1 MSVTA
6 QKDLLSGLQIK
17 YGTNHSSISSPDSVL
32 ESQIAKSLLS
42 EKSTTDAVNDFKTV
56 SGTGNLTFNPSNNY
70 LASVFD
76 KSNIQPILNNDLRY
90 RNIAVVANY
99 VSNED
104 TNDYAYS
111 QQYIH
116 VNSTTNQSVNNYVL
130 DDSSAYANTTARI
143 NYTDPYWTSPTFGD
157 SDENY
162 TCTFDTT
169 NATKFVS
176 TRNVNTNSAHSNG
189 LPSITAQEHVDWNT
203 QGELGSFFVNGSV
216 SIDSTTGEP
225 TATYYAGNDPL
236 NLIANDFSVELV
248 TGNSNVVPIFGRYHV
263 TFSASSGSSVTVT
276 PTGNNEL
283 VVTSDLTSWSNFLI
297 DLDTNVPL
305 DYLPNSIATND
316 LSNWV
321 LPDNFVATGFTLRL
335 SADDFTST
343 LTLNGNNNY
352 DGPFDFNLE
361 NMNFSPKST
370 YILEKSMEESAS
382 NGFATLDSSVTIN
395 GDTYSNLLTITNGSL
410 SLESTSDVNSGYF
423 VLVDG
428 VENLGLYDYNT
439 NGSISVYDSSI
450 TSNYTDTESSF
461 PRASRPDVSLTNEIL
476 DSLSVQYNIN
486 EPNYQSDVGVLTGTN
501 LTAASVTF
509 AVTTM
514 VGQTNSLA
522 GADNWTNIIDVNNS
536 AIAIVRD
543 TNSSIANNEITF
555 FSNSNTYANN
565 NNDKLSV
572 IDIVCNK
579 AWSESKVY
587 SSADGI
593 DTEIPGITVDVKST
607 NMSSV
612 NFDLRD
618 IRLVLSAKTVSDLNL
633 SSSNNTW
640 SLNCF
645 DAYLTTSVGKM
656 GIIDDS
662 TIVDLLLNGN
672 DNDTH
677 TINVDFKP
685 HNSSVLA
692 NKFTKFHNQIE
703 ITYDDVKQITY
714 DDEFE
719 VLNYSKSS
727 VTTSPEIT
735 DHLNV
740 PANTKLYKRS
750 YDETFNIRIPFRLG
764 NYNNL
769 YLTTPLITQTVEYY
783 VLTDNNNNNA
793 DLPRYFI
800 NGIKNASNVDIYA
813 TITSTIFSTTITFS
827 NKDLKPHFISLEKIT
842 NDSWN
847 SVSPSSPVHCDFW
860 YNSISTVTSTIGTF
874 NVSFTLSPDVTSVEV
889 GTFYVDLELDK
900 GTSSFTISG
909 KNFTEAEIDAMSS
922 VDLNTFSLSSVSS
935 GTSITGLG
943 DVTYLTD
950 APVPPNT
957 QASTTLSAAGYV
969 FKIDAELYLSIRI
982 FICPNGMF
990 KCVKTSDGTVTT
1002 TYPNIQYVDGEPSL
1016 ILDTGVNGYSGLL
1029 SAIRNTSFATWSLKN
1044 DAISATYYGE
1054 TGFSYERI
1062 STLNQEFLSDE
1073 GARGF
1078 KTTVLRGLTA
1088 DTTTTIY
1095 RTPSTYVLDMA
1106 GYQTT
1111 GDLYA
1116 DIYNL
1121 SIFDEGTGVTMSTN
1135 SDALSMYSTDFGTQT
1150 WNLNATFGYYTLSDT
1165 VDSTST
1171 PISTSVPTY
1180 RTVISDRRGLKIIS
1194 RSLNTYEFTYEIQ
1207 FTSSNTL
1214 TVRHNP
1220 DIDAVDYS
1228 VNSSGY
1234 TFVDEFSP
1242 DNLRDGEVDNVI
1254 GNILNI
1260 HYDLPGAIPTLTCQ
1274 FSICP
1279 PYLIFNAINPD
1290 DVSSLPFNSLL
1301 VGSVTRF
1308 LRVENINNYTSGN
1321 YYPFSDHSYINNI
1334 KFVQNNVRQYLDYV
1348 LSSSSTVNGMNIDNY
1363 KIEVKLSPGLYSQE
1377 TDGNYETFYP
1387 STTITTS
1394 PITTVDGKTQIT
1406 SSNGELTVKLNQ
1418 QLHSTFSNF
1427 FVYDE
1432 TFAEYN
1438 LQFQLGST
1446 FISDINS
1453 YGVTFYLEF
1462 LSGDC
1467 TRLDTYTIET
1477 IETTTTNTDSDELL
1491 VTFAKYSH
1499 EAGIDNTFLHRNT
1512 ANGFSIPWTDK
1523 YTVTISVPLNSDY
1536 DLTETTT
1543 TFHDFLDSL
1552 KLASSSSQFENWTYV
1567 ENPSSTLPKMA
1578 LVPCNTIGADK
1589 LKNFVILTPQ
1599 IPRSLLVLQ
1608 MEDQQ
1613 RMEDNYK
1620 IPNYRVNYSGNVF
1633 SSCLNISPSIIRIK
1647 GNSEANSYLTDRLRS
1662 SLPTT
1667 SSI

>member
-1 MSVTA
+1 
-6 QKDLLSGLQIK
+6 
-17 YGTNHSSISSPDSVL
+17 
-32 ESQIAKSLLS
+32 
-42 EKSTTDAVNDFKTV
+42 
-56 SGTGNLTFNPSNNY
+56 

-76 KSNIQPILNNDLRY
+76 KTNIQPILNNDLRY

-104 TNDYAYS
+104 TNDYASS
-111 QQYIH
+111 QQYIR
-116 VNSTTNQSVNNYVL
+116 VNSTTNQSINNYVL

-157 SDENY
+157 SSENY

-248 TGNSNVVPIFGRYHV
+248 TDNANVVPVFGRYYI
-263 TFSASSGSSVTVT
+263 TFSTSSGSSVTVT
-276 PTGNNEL
+276 PSGNNEL
-283 VVTSDLTSWSNFLI
+283 VVTTDLTSWADFLNN
-297 DLDTNVPL
+297 LDTSVSL
-305 DYLPNSIATND
+305 ESLPNSIATGD
-316 LSNWV
+316 LENWV
-321 LPDNFVATGFTLRL
+321 LPEEVVASGFTLSL

-343 LTLNGNNNY
+343 LTLNGNNTY
-352 DGPFDFNLE
+352 SGPFDFNLE
-361 NMNFSPKST
+361 NMDFTTKSS
-370 YILEKSMEESAS
+370 YLLEKSMEDSAGDGS
-382 NGFATLDSSVTIN
+382 ATLDSSITIN

-410 SLESTSDVNSGYF
+410 SLEATSDVNSGYL

-428 VENLGLYDYNT
+428 VESLDVNNYNT
-439 NGSISVYDSSI
+439 NGSISVYDSTI
-450 TSNYTDTESSF
+450 NSNYNDNESSF

-476 DSLSVQYNIN
+476 DALSVQYNIN
-486 EPNYQSDVGVLTGTN
+486 EPNYQSNVGVLTGTN
-501 LTAASVTF
+501 LTATSVTF

-514 VGQTNSLA
+514 VGQTTTLA
-522 GADNWTNIIDVNNS
+522 GADNWTNIIDVNNN

-565 NNDKLSV
+565 NDDNLSV

-587 SSADGI
+587 DTADTQIEGI
-593 DTEIPGITVDVKST
+593 AVDVKST

-618 IRLVLSAKTVSDLNL
+618 IRLVLSAKTLSDLTL
-633 SSSNNTW
+633 SSSDSDW
-640 SLNCF
+640 SVSCPDSF
-645 DAYLTTSVGKM
+645 LTTSVAKM
-656 GIIDDS
+656 GVIDDS
-662 TIVDLLLNGN
+662 SIVELLLNGS
-672 DNDTH
+672 DNDTD
-677 TINVDFKP
+677 TIDIVLKP
-685 HNSSVLA
+685 HFSSVLA

-703 ITYDDVKQITY
+703 ITYDTVKQITY
-714 DDEFE
+714 NDEFT

-727 VTTSPEIT
+727 ITTSPEIT

-750 YDETFNIRIPFRLG
+750 YEETFNIKIPFRFG
-764 NYNNL
+764 NYDNL
-769 YLTTPLITQTVEYY
+769 FLTSPSITQTVEYY

-793 DLPRYFI
+793 DLPRYFL
-800 NGIKNASNVDIYA
+800 NGVKNASNADIYA
-813 TITSTIFSTTITFS
+813 TITSTNFSTTITFK
-827 NKDLKPHFISLEKIT
+827 NKDLKTHHIGLEKIT
-842 NDSWN
+842 NDSWS
-847 SVSPSSPVHCDFW
+847 SVSPSSPVQSDLW
-860 YNSISTVTSTIGTF
+860 YNSISTIASTIGTF
-874 NVSFTLSPDVTSVEV
+874 NVSFTLSPDLITMNRE
-889 GTFYVDLELDK
+889 TFYVDLELDK

-909 KNFTEAEIDAMSS
+909 KKFTAAEIDAMSG
-922 VDLNTFSLSSVSS
+922 VDLNTFSLSSVTS

-943 DVTYLTD
+943 NVTYVTD

-982 FICPNGMF
+982 FVCPNGMF
-990 KCVKTSDGTVTT
+990 KSVKTSDGTVTT
-1002 TYPNIQYVDGEPSL
+1002 TYPNIQYIDAEPSL
-1016 ILDTGVNGYSGLL
+1016 ILDTGVNGYVGLL
-1029 SAIRNTSFATWSLKN
+1029 SAIRNVSSATWSLKN

-1054 TGFSYERI
+1054 TGFSYQRI
-1062 STLNQEFLSDE
+1062 SNLNQEFTPIS

-1088 DTTTTIY
+1088 DTTTAIY
-1095 RTPSTYVLDMA
+1095 RTPSTYVLNMTDYEA
-1106 GYQTT
+1106 SGN
-1111 GDLYA
+1111 LYSGIN
-1116 DIYNL
+1116 DL
-1121 SIFDEGTGVTMSTN
+1121 SIFGGITMSTN
-1135 SDALSMYSTDFGTQT
+1135 SDVRSMYPTSFGTQT
-1150 WNLNATFGYYTLSDT
+1150 WTLNATYGYYTLSDT
-1165 VDSTST
+1165 VDSVSD
-1171 PISTSVPTY
+1171 PIEVLVETY
-1180 RTVISDRRGLKIIS
+1180 KSVISDRRGLKILS
-1194 RSLNTYEFTYEIQ
+1194 NSLNTYEFTYVIQ
-1207 FTSSNTL
+1207 FSTSNTL
-1214 TVRHNP
+1214 SVRRNS
-1220 DIDAVDYS
+1220 DIDAPDYS
-1228 VNSSGY
+1228 VSTSGY
-1234 TFVDEFSP
+1234 SFVGEFSP
-1242 DNLRDGEVDNVI
+1242 EDLRNLSVENKI

-1260 HYDLPGAIPTLTCQ
+1260 HYTSAGVIQSLTCQ

-1279 PYLIFNAINPD
+1279 PYLVFNTINPN
-1290 DVSSLPFNSLL
+1290 DVSSLPFDTTL
-1301 VGSVTRF
+1301 VDPVTRYV
-1308 LRVENINNYTSGN
+1308 RVNNINTSTSGD
-1321 YYPFSDHSYINNI
+1321 YYPFSSHSAINNI
-1334 KFVQNNVRQYLDYV
+1334 KFVQNNVRQYLDYI
-1348 LSSSSTVNGMNIDNY
+1348 LSSSSTVSSMDIGNY
-1363 KIEVKLSPGLYSQE
+1363 NIEVKLSPGLYSQE

-1406 SSNGELTVKLNQ
+1406 ASDGELTFNLNQ
-1418 QLHSTFSNF
+1418 QLHTSFSNF
-1427 FVYDE
+1427 FVYDS
-1432 TFAEYN
+1432 TFSEYN

-1446 FISDINS
+1446 FISDTNS
-1453 YGVTFYLEF
+1453 SGVTFYLEF

-1477 IETTTTNTDSDELL
+1477 IETTTTNTDSDEIL

-1499 EAGIDNTFLHRNT
+1499 EAGIDNTFLHRNA

-1523 YTVTISVPLNSDY
+1523 YTVTISIPLNSDY

-1543 TFHDFLDSL
+1543 TFHNYLDSL
-1552 KLASSSSQFENWTYV
+1552 KLASSSSQFEDWTYV
-1567 ENPSSTLPKMA
+1567 SSPSSTLPKMA
-1578 LVPCNTIGADK
+1578 LVPCNSIGADK
-1589 LKNFVILTPQ
+1589 LKNFLILTPQ

-1633 SSCLNISPSIIRIK
+1633 TSCLNISPSIIRIK